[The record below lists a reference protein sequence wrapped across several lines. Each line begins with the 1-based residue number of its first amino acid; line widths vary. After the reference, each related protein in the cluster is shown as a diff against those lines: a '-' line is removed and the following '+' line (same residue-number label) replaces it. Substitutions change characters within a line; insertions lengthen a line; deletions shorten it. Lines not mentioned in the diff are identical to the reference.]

1 MGRKSFTAAA
11 KQLKPDPRYGDPV
24 LARFINCVMSD
35 GKKATAQRVV
45 DTARRISP
53 TVPILIR
60 ARYLAERESLRKL
73 GATDV
78 IVEEV
83 EAGSETLSRLLRR
96 LDVPGSAI
104 QACLQAVRD
113 ATHPAVSHTLTDHES
128 AGLPLHAPDETA
140 GKGAKS

>member
-1 MGRKSFTAAA
+1 VFYADAASEEALGHAHLTDA
-11 KQLKPDPRYGDPV
+11 KALVLLMNDP
-24 LARFINCVMSD
+24 
-35 GKKATAQRVV
+35 ATAQRVV

-113 ATHPAVSHTLTDHES
+113 ATHPAVSHTLTDQES

-140 GKGAKS
+140 GKGAMS